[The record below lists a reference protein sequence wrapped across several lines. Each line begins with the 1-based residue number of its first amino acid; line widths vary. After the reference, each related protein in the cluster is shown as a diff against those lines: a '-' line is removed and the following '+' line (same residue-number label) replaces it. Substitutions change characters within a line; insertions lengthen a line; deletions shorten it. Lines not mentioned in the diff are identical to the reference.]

1 MASRLLSTALVSLLL
16 LSACADSSS
25 SPAAPVDQAQAV
37 VDAAIAAHGSTQL
50 DAAEIA
56 FDFRDRHFEVLRD
69 NGMYR
74 YERWFPDSTGA
85 EIHDVLTND
94 TLYREIEGTLRDM
107 DEDERTSA
115 LSGTNSVPYFA
126 FLPLALNDAAV
137 NKRYLGEVTYRDE
150 PYHKVEVTFD
160 AEGGGVDHEDR
171 FIYWFHRDQHTLD
184 YLAYSYDTDER
195 GTRFRR
201 AVNPST
207 VGGVRFQDYENYTN
221 TSIGFAIERY
231 DTLPPDS
238 LKLLSTIET
247 TNITVAPLRNP
258 Q

>member
-1 MASRLLSTALVSLLL
+1 MIPRVLWALIVPLLL
-16 LSACADSSS
+16 LSACVE
-25 SPAAPVDQAQAV
+25 PQPVPEAPVSQAQAV
-37 VDAAIAAHGSTQL
+37 VDAALAAHGSANL

-56 FDFRDRHFEVLRD
+56 FDFRDRHFEILRD
-69 NGMYR
+69 NGSYR

-94 TLYREIEGTLRDM
+94 TLYREIDGDLLDM
-107 DEDERTSA
+107 TEEQRTSA

-126 FLPLALNDAAV
+126 FLPLALNDPAV
-137 NKRYLGEVTYRDE
+137 NKQYLGEVNYRGE

-160 AEGGGVDHEDR
+160 EDGGGVDHEDR
-171 FIYWFHRDQHTLD
+171 FIYWFHRDRHTMD
-184 YLAYSYDTDER
+184 YLAYSYDTDDR

-201 AVNPST
+201 AINATT

-221 TSIGFAIERY
+221 EGIGFAIERY
-231 DTLPPDS
+231 DTLPLDS
-238 LKLLSTIET
+238 LRLLSTIET
-247 TNITVAPLRNP
+247 TNIAVSPLMAS